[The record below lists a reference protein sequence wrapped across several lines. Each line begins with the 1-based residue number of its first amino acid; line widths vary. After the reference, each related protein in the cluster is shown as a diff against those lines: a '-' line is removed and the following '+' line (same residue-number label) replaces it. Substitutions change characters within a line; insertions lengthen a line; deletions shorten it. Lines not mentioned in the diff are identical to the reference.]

1 MQIKSISIY
10 TPPFL
15 YNIYKRAK
23 SLLYAYGFIELYAFN
38 RLSNSVSLINNDIIL
53 DFSRRHKKPHNCHMT
68 EGKKDLWNVKD
79 RSLTCYGSKLK
90 EKETL
95 E

>member
-1 MQIKSISIY
+1 MKSHCKECPHIIM
-10 TPPFL
+10 
-15 YNIYKRAK
+15 
-23 SLLYAYGFIELYAFN
+23 N
-38 RLSNSVSLINNDIIL
+38 RNNDIIL

-90 EKETL
+90 EKKP
-95 E
+95 

>member
-1 MQIKSISIY
+1 M
-10 TPPFL
+10 
-15 YNIYKRAK
+15 
-23 SLLYAYGFIELYAFN
+23 
-38 RLSNSVSLINNDIIL
+38 IL

-68 EGKKDLWNVKD
+68 EGKKDLWNVKYK
-79 RSLTCYGSKLK
+79 SLICYGSKLK

>member
-1 MQIKSISIY
+1 MKSHCKECPHIIR
-10 TPPFL
+10 
-15 YNIYKRAK
+15 NW
-23 SLLYAYGFIELYAFN
+23 
-38 RLSNSVSLINNDIIL
+38 NNDIIL